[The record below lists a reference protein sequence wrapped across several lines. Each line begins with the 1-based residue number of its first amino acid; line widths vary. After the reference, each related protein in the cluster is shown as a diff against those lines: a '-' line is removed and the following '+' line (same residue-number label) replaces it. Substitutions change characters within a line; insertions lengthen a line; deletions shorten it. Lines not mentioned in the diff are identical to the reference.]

1 MQIIAS
7 LSKEELDHT
16 LTGVP
21 AVEVTEDYLS
31 NTNPDVITF
40 LAEASIFPSK
50 GEARKMVQGGGVSF
64 NKQKI
69 TDVSLKVD
77 RSAFIKGKY
86 LFVQK
91 GKTNY
96 YLVKVV

>member
-1 MQIIAS
+1 
-7 LSKEELDHT
+7 
-16 LTGVP
+16 
-21 AVEVTEDYLS
+21 
-31 NTNPDVITF
+31 
-40 LAEASIFPSK
+40 
-50 GEARKMVQGGGVSF
+50 MVQGGGVSF

-69 TDVSLKVD
+69 TDVSLNVD
-77 RSAFIKGKY
+77 LSAFINDKY